1 MSRMDRFKDVHKELN
16 KPAKGSLFA
25 RKELKEQGSSSQ
37 EPETNFQEDPRY
49 QESFQAEP
57 QTFGTGYHDQEQPA
71 ASSSKGAAP
80 KKPKKRRRKPKIL
93 RIILALLILLVAYS
107 GVAFAMGKR
116 AADKDASIPQQEL
129 QTFNG
134 VKDGDGASNIL
145 LLGSDSRE
153 GEQARADTI
162 MVLQLNGPSKKPKL
176 ISFMRDTYVN
186 IPGYASTKINATYAY
201 GGAELV
207 RQTLKENFQI
217 DCKYYAIVDFMS
229 FEKVID
235 TLFPKG
241 LKVDAEKD
249 MSAYIDESI
258 SKGPQVMNSHTLLNY
273 ARFRMD
279 EEGDF
284 GRVRRQQQ
292 VMNTIFSAM
301 KSPLAIARLPYAAG
315 KVMGYTSTDLPM
327 SFLLM
332 NSFNLA
338 KGASGVQR
346 MSVPVE
352 GSWEYGYDDN
362 GGSVLFCDNDTNAQA
377 VKDFLA
383 KK

>member
-1 MSRMDRFKDVHKELN
+1 MSRMDRFKDVHEELN
-16 KPAKGSLFA
+16 KKPKGSVFA
-25 RKELKEQGSSSQ
+25 RKELNKDQ
-37 EPETNFQEDPRY
+37 Y
-49 QESFQAEP
+49 QEQRYTEAPVDDYQETYQEYNGY
-57 QTFGTGYHDQEQPA
+57 QTPPTQPA
-71 ASSSKGAAP
+71 AP
-80 KKPKKRRRKPKIL
+80 KQPKQKKRRRKPKFL
-93 RIILALLILLVAYS
+93 RIILTILILLVAYS
-107 GVAFAMGKR
+107 GIAFAMGKR
-116 AADKDASIPQQEL
+116 AADKDTSIPQQEL

-134 VKDGDGASNIL
+134 VKDSDGASNIL

-162 MVLQLNGPSKKPKL
+162 MVLQVNGPSKKPKL

-186 IPGYASTKINATYAY
+186 IPGYPSTKINATYAY

-241 LKVDAEKD
+241 LMVDAEKD
-249 MSAYIDESI
+249 MSAYIDEPI
-258 SKGPQVMNSHTLLNY
+258 SKGPQMMNSHTLLNY

-327 SFLLM
+327 SFLM
-332 NSFNLA
+332 FNSLNIA
-338 KGASGVQR
+338 KGASGIDR
-346 MSVPVE
+346 LSVPVE
-352 GSWEYGYDDN
+352 GSWDFGYDDN

-377 VKDFLA
+377 VREFLN